1 MKRTSAEV
9 AIAAA
14 CLLLC
19 AAVPVP
25 AQETRTT
32 SESVQRLLGDS
43 AEYRHV
49 ITAFQAAVQAHDAA
63 GVAALVSY
71 PITVRVGGTSR
82 TIKTPQKFIAR
93 YDSIITPAI
102 AAAVQGQAYDSMMVN
117 SKGVMLGQGEVWFN
131 GTCRDA
137 KCTTSTV
144 RVIAIQSSSE

>member
-1 MKRTSAEV
+1 MRGAV
-9 AIAAA
+9 RRAAIAAA
-14 CLLLC
+14 CLLPC
-19 AAVPVP
+19 AVVPRP
-25 AQETRTT
+25 AQEARTT
-32 SESVQRLLGDS
+32 SESIQLILGDS

-63 GVAALVSY
+63 GVAALVRY

-82 TIKTPQKFIAR
+82 TIKSPQKFVAR

-117 SKGVMLGQGEVWFN
+117 ARGVMLGQGEVWFN

-137 KCTTSTV
+137 KCTASTV
-144 RVIAIQSSSE
+144 RVIAIQSTGN